1 MTEEVHR
8 ECKTKYLLMNGVIQ
22 TRGQSKKDDPL
33 DKLVL
38 LCRQERNIYYR
49 SGKKLQQLQGNY
61 KNASEHDLGRCQKT
75 TFSQK
80 DFRAKAR
87 APLEKRESYFA

>member
-49 SGKKLQQLQGNY
+49 SGKKLQ
-61 KNASEHDLGRCQKT
+61 
-75 TFSQK
+75 
-80 DFRAKAR
+80 
-87 APLEKRESYFA
+87 